1 MIACIKRGYRSS
13 TVRYAGVGVGMEISH
28 REGLFDWAIS
38 TDEMKARNMMAVE
51 LTVPQGLLIDGQW
64 RQTQSGATFD
74 DLNPATG
81 EVLAVVASAQAE
93 DVERA
98 VQAAKRA
105 FREVPWARINPSER
119 GRVLFR
125 VGQLIR
131 EHADELAKTEA
142 QDVGKLLTD
151 AKNEILLCASLFEFY
166 GGAADKFL
174 GEAFQSDPTKL
185 AFVLREPVGV
195 VGAIVPWNYPLPLA
209 SLKVAPA
216 LAMGNAVVLK
226 PAEEAPLT
234 CLMLGQLALEA
245 GVPAGLLNVVP
256 GFGSV
261 AGEALIHHPD
271 VAMIAFTGS
280 TEVGRKIMHAAADRI
295 AHVELELGGKSPQI
309 IFPDAN
315 LDAALQGVAVGLFKN
330 AGQDCCAG
338 SRVFVHRDIFSEVLE
353 RLSAAARAQQV
364 GNPLEPGITMGP
376 LISQRQSQRVQ
387 HYVETAM
394 TQRARIVEGGK
405 PLFQDGDPHGNFYA
419 PTVVTEV
426 TPEMTIFQEEVFGPV
441 GIVMPFRDEAEAI
454 ALANNTSYGLA
465 AAVWTHDLS
474 TAHRVAQQIEAG
486 MVWINEFY
494 AHEMVLPFGG
504 YKQSG
509 IGKDYSMH
517 ALEAYSQLK
526 EVTIRLL

>member
-1 MIACIKRGYRSS
+1 
-13 TVRYAGVGVGMEISH
+13 
-28 REGLFDWAIS
+28 
-38 TDEMKARNMMAVE
+38 MMAVS
-51 LTVPQGLLIDGQW
+51 LTVPQGMLIDGQW
-64 RQTQSGATFD
+64 GPTRSGATFE
-74 DLNPATG
+74 DLDPATG
-81 EVLAVVASAQAE
+81 ETLAVVASAQAE
-93 DVERA
+93 DIDRA

-105 FREVPWARINPSER
+105 FRQAPWARINPSER
-119 GRVLFR
+119 GRVLFKI
-125 VGQLIR
+125 GQLIR
-131 EHADELAKTEA
+131 DHADELARVEA
-142 QDVGKLLTD
+142 QDVGKLLVD
-151 AKNEILLCASLFEFY
+151 AKNEILLCASLFEY
-166 GGAADKFL
+166 YAGAADKIL
-174 GEAFQSDPTKL
+174 GEALQSGPDKW
-185 AFVLREPVGV
+185 AYVLREPLGV

-245 GVPAGLLNVVP
+245 GVPAGLFNVIP

-261 AGEALIHHPD
+261 AGEALIHHRD

-338 SRVFVHRDIFSEVLE
+338 SRVFVHQAIFTEVVD
-353 RLSAAARAQQV
+353 RLSAIARAQQV
-364 GNPLEPGITMGP
+364 GNPLDPGTTMGP
-376 LISQRQSQRVQ
+376 LISQRQCQRVH
-387 HYVETAM
+387 HYVETAVA
-394 TQRARIVEGGK
+394 QRAKVLEGGK
-405 PLFQDGDPHGNFYA
+405 PLFDGGEHHGNFYA
-419 PTVVTEV
+419 PTVITEV

-441 GIVMPFRDEAEAI
+441 GILMPFHDEAEAI
-454 ALANNTSYGLA
+454 ALANDTPYGLA
-465 AAVWTHDLS
+465 AALWTQDLS
-474 TAHRVAQQIEAG
+474 TAHRVAHQIEAG
-486 MVWINEFY
+486 MVWINEYY

-509 IGKDYSMH
+509 VGKDYSMH

-526 EVTIRLL
+526 EVAVRLL

>member
-1 MIACIKRGYRSS
+1 MASS
-13 TVRYAGVGVGMEISH
+13 FTI
-28 REGLFDWAIS
+28 
-38 TDEMKARNMMAVE
+38 
-51 LTVPQGLLIDGQW
+51 PQGMLIDGQW
-64 RQTQSGATFD
+64 NPARSGATFE

-81 EVLAVVASAQAE
+81 EILAMVSSAQAE
-93 DVERA
+93 DIDRA

-105 FREVPWARINPSER
+105 FHHVPWAKISPSER
-119 GRVLFR
+119 GRVLFK

-131 EHADELAKTEA
+131 EHADELARIEA
-142 QDVGKLLTD
+142 QDVGKLLVD
-151 AKNEILLCASLFEFY
+151 AKNEILLCASLFEY
-166 GGAADKFL
+166 YAGAADKVL
-174 GEAFQSDPTKL
+174 GEAFQSGPDKW
-185 AFVLREPVGV
+185 AYVLREPLGV

-209 SLKVAPA
+209 TLKVAPA

-226 PAEEAPLT
+226 PPEDAPLT
-234 CLMLGQLALEA
+234 CLCLGQLALEA
-245 GVPAGLLNVVP
+245 GVPDGLLNVVP
-256 GFGSV
+256 GIGSV

-280 TEVGRKIMHAAADRI
+280 TEVGRKIMHAAAERI
-295 AHVELELGGKSPQI
+295 ARFELELGGKSPQI

-338 SRVFVHRDIFSEVLE
+338 TRIFVQQDIFSDFVD
-353 RLSAAARAQQV
+353 RLRTITQNQKV

-376 LISQRQSQRVQ
+376 LISKRQCQRVQ
-387 HYVETAM
+387 HYVETAIA
-394 TQRARIVEGGK
+394 QKAQVVEGGG
-405 PLFQDGDPHGNFYA
+405 PLFQDKVPGSSFYA
-419 PTVVTEV
+419 PTVITKV

-441 GIVMPFRDEAEAI
+441 GVIMPFRTEEEAI
-454 ALANNTSYGLA
+454 ALANDTHYGLA
-465 AAVWTHDLS
+465 AALWTQDLGI
-474 TAHRVAQQIEAG
+474 AHRVAHQVEAG
-486 MVWINEFY
+486 MVWINEYY

-526 EVTIRLL
+526 EVAVRLP

>member
-1 MIACIKRGYRSS
+1 
-13 TVRYAGVGVGMEISH
+13 
-28 REGLFDWAIS
+28 
-38 TDEMKARNMMAVE
+38 MATTF
-51 LTVPQGLLIDGQW
+51 TVPQGMLIDGQW
-64 RQTQSGATFD
+64 NPARSAVTFE

-81 EVLAVVASAQAE
+81 EDLAIVASAQAE
-93 DVERA
+93 DIDRA
-98 VQAAKRA
+98 VKAAKRA
-105 FREVPWARINPSER
+105 FRHVPWAKINPSER
-119 GRVLFR
+119 GRVLFK

-131 EHADELAKTEA
+131 EQVDELARIEA
-142 QDVGKLLTD
+142 QDVGKLLVD
-151 AKNEILLCASLFEFY
+151 AKNEILLCASLFEY
-166 GGAADKFL
+166 YAGAADKLL
-174 GEAFQSDPTKL
+174 GEAFHSGPDKL
-185 AFVLREPVGV
+185 AYVLREPVGV

-209 SLKVAPA
+209 TLKVAPA
-216 LAMGNAVVLK
+216 LAMGNAVILK

-234 CLMLGQLALEA
+234 CLYLGQLALEA

-256 GFGSV
+256 GLGPV

-338 SRVFVHRDIFSEVLE
+338 SRVFVHQDIFSDVVD
-353 RLSAAARAQQV
+353 RLRTIARAQKV
-364 GNPLEPGITMGP
+364 GNPLDPGTTMGP
-376 LISQRQSQRVQ
+376 LISHRQSQRVH
-387 HYVETAM
+387 HYVETAIA
-394 TQRARIVEGGK
+394 QQAQVLEGGST
-405 PLFQDGDPHGNFYA
+405 LFQDREPCGNFYA
-419 PTVVTEV
+419 PTVITEV

-441 GIVMPFRDEAEAI
+441 GVIMPFRTEAEAI
-454 ALANNTSYGLA
+454 ALANSTSYGLA
-465 AAVWTHDLS
+465 AALWTQDLS
-474 TAHRVAQQIEAG
+474 IAHRVAQQIEAG
-486 MVWINEFY
+486 MVWINEYY

-526 EVTIRLL
+526 EVAIRLL